1 MVCILNC
8 SIMGKNNKQRWL
20 GAALC
25 IITVGGGWFL
35 ASDPPLLAGLLVI
48 TSLIWLF
55 LLQSASQI
63 ADSIQSED
71 AAQSNKQIE
80 SLEAEFN
87 GLIDAMNTEFAS
99 QISSTT
105 TELSQLKTLLGDA
118 TQTLVTSFRGIE
130 SITRHQN
137 QLALQLTSDM
147 GHAGTVGES
156 HEEHITIKTF
166 LHETEN
172 TLNLFVDSIIE
183 NSKLGMMLVEKMD
196 DIHQEMSHIQQIL
209 NEVEGIAS
217 QTNLLALNAAI
228 EAARA
233 GEFGRGFAV
242 VADEVRKLSLRSS
255 EFSSQIRS
263 RMGDVARSVEKAEE
277 VINRVSSSDMSFA
290 LNSRQNVS
298 SMLTK
303 INEINTTMEDVVQQL
318 QSAAQQVASDVRTTV
333 TSLQFQDMATQLIE
347 HAGKRQDAMQEIL
360 AGIATLDQHL
370 PNQGDRTQRLH
381 AKLNEAKALIER
393 TRHNPV
399 KQASIEVGSM
409 ELF

>member
-1 MVCILNC
+1 
-8 SIMGKNNKQRWL
+8 MGKNNKQKWL
-20 GAALC
+20 GVVLC
-25 IITVGGGWFL
+25 VVTVGGGWFL
-35 ASDPPLLAGLLVI
+35 ANNPPLLTGLLI
-48 TSLIWLF
+48 SISLIWLV
-55 LLQSASQI
+55 LLQNASQV
-63 ADSIQSED
+63 ADNIQTED
-71 AAQSNKQIE
+71 AAQSNKQFE

-99 QISSTT
+99 QINSTT
-105 TELSQLKTLLGDA
+105 TELNQLKSLLSDA

-137 QLALQLTSDM
+137 QLALQLTSDL
-147 GHAGTVGES
+147 GHTGTIGES

-196 DIHQEMSHIQQIL
+196 DIHHEMSHIQQIL

-255 EFSSQIRS
+255 EFSSQIRT
-263 RMGDVARSVEKAEE
+263 RMGDVTRSVEKAEE

-290 LNSRQNVS
+290 LSSRQNVS
-298 SMLTK
+298 NMLTK

-318 QSAAQQVASDVRTTV
+318 QSAAQQVANDVRTTV

-360 AGIATLDQHL
+360 SGIATLDQHL
-370 PNQGDRTQRLH
+370 PNQGDRIQRLH
-381 AKLNEAKALIER
+381 DKLNEARALIER